1 MPDPRRTAPTADRDG
16 VANGMTRNRQ
26 NPVVLGQASKAFVHV
41 AQALE
46 AETLRGQT
54 ASRVVTATKALLQ
67 ATSVNPTPLLQQF
80 SPDAQGVI
88 MGHFA

>member
-1 MPDPRRTAPTADRDG
+1 ML
-16 VANGMTRNRQ
+16 N
-26 NPVVLGQASKAFVHV
+26 QASKAFVFV

-67 ATSVNPTPLLQQF
+67 ASSVDPTPLLQQF
-80 SPDAQGVI
+80 SPEAQNVI

>member
-1 MPDPRRTAPTADRDG
+1 M
-16 VANGMTRNRQ
+16 ANMARNFRQ
-26 NPVVLGQASKAFVHV
+26 HPAVLNQASKVFVLV

-67 ATSVNPTPLLQQF
+67 AASVDPTPLLQQF
-80 SPDAQGVI
+80 QHDAQAVI
-88 MGHFA
+88 MSYFA